1 MNNRTMSEPTES
13 RKDSPEAGLRALK
26 RAAERA
32 REIARATGTPLVYE
46 VEGELVYEYVTDEA
60 PENGKNSSSTSS

>member
-1 MNNRTMSEPTES
+1 MNIEQDNNGAVQGSNTE
-13 RKDSPEAGLRALK
+13 AALRALK

-32 REIARATGTPLVYE
+32 RAIAQATGTPLVYE

-60 PENGKNSSSTSS
+60 PENGKKSSSTSS